1 MFRYG
6 LIRLTP
12 QLLMLTQKNEF
23 EAGNAISKNQKR
35 TQKRTQRKGYDRYQ
49 LRKKDLFEKLT
60 KLGMMPEP
68 SLFKIPALR
77 ANASKIIGR

>member
-1 MFRYG
+1 
-6 LIRLTP
+6 
-12 QLLMLTQKNEF
+12 
-23 EAGNAISKNQKR
+23 
-35 TQKRTQRKGYDRYQ
+35 

-77 ANASKIIGR
+77 ANASKIIGRQALEF